1 MNAYQVNNFLPRDS
15 GLTEFSDSIKKDC
28 YSVTQ
33 FNQFFG
39 SIPKRSSSLRPSV
52 LSQFPRLIPASD
64 AADSNCV
71 LSSGVILIWKVGDNP
86 FPFSVL
92 SLFGVD
98 MYVRNLLVCCLLCTY
113 INMKYVQNKTPLNDI
128 TSITQGLTT
137 SDTKTIEVAMQDHIT
152 PLTGRNSHTQN
163 IVFIWR
169 FAECQQN
176 KATYHLVIAHTEN
189 EARSMLPNL
198 SLVFTARIRV
208 GGTRA

>member
-1 MNAYQVNNFLPRDS
+1 MNAYQVNNFLPRDG
-15 GLTEFSDSIKKDC
+15 GLTEFSDSIKKGC

-52 LSQFPRLIPASD
+52 LSQLAKLIFD
-64 AADSNCV
+64 CFAAASNCSFRSGEIRIWNGGAFPV
-71 LSSGVILIWKVGDNP
+71 PFGCLSRLMT
-86 FPFSVL
+86 
-92 SLFGVD
+92 VD
-98 MYVRNLLVCCLLCTY
+98 MCTPINVVLFSIGVHTNMYVP
-113 INMKYVQNKTPLNDI
+113 IKTMPRSGGTL
-128 TSITQGLTT
+128 TGHLTT
-137 SDTKTIEVAMQDHIT
+137 SDTYTIEVAMRDLIT

-208 GGTRA
+208 GETHA